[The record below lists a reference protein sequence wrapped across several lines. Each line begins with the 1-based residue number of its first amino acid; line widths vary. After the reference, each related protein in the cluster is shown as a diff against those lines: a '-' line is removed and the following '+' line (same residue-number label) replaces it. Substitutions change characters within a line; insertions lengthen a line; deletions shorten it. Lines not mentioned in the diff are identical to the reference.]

1 MIYTIKNENLSVS
14 VSDIGAEMTSV
25 RHADGTELLWQG
37 DANYWTGHAPIM
49 FPICGR
55 LYEGNYTYRGQTYT
69 MPNHGIARR
78 ATFVLKSQ
86 TDTRLELSL
95 VANEETKQ
103 QYPFSFVFTVCFALK
118 ENKLSITYTVENT
131 DNKPMP
137 YAVGGH
143 PAFNVPQADGAFS
156 DWSVTFSRTGYTPKR
171 LAMTDR
177 GYCTHADTVFP
188 LVDGKCIPLTHRM
201 FDHDAIFLYDTDRTI
216 TLSAPSAAHP
226 ITMHFADFPYIGL
239 WHTNCSDAPFLCM
252 EPWSSIPADDGVI
265 DDLETKREM
274 FTAQPNEI
282 RTFSYTVEI
291 G

>member
-1 MIYTIKNENLSVS
+1 MIYTIQNETLSVS

-55 LYEGNYTYRGQTYT
+55 LYEGSYAYRGQTYT

-78 ATFVLKSQ
+78 ATFVCKHH

-95 VANEETKQ
+95 VANEDTKK
-103 QYPFSFVFTVCFALK
+103 QYPFSFVFTVCFALTGS
-118 ENKLSITYTVENT
+118 KLDITYVVENT

-137 YAVGGH
+137 FAVGGH
-143 PAFNVPQADGAFS
+143 PAWNVPQTDGAFS
-156 DWSVTFSRTGYTPKR
+156 DWSVTFANAGFAPKR

-177 GYCTHADTVFP
+177 GYCTHADPDFP
-188 LVDGKCIPLTHRM
+188 LADGKRIPLDHRL
-201 FDHDAIFLYDTDRTI
+201 FDHDAIFLYDTDRTL
-216 TLSAPSAAHP
+216 TLSAPDAPHP
-226 ITMHFADFPYIGL
+226 ITMRFADFSYIGL
-239 WHTNCSDAPFLCM
+239 WHTNCSDAPFLCI

-274 FTAQPNEI
+274 FTAQPAEA
-282 RTFSYTVEI
+282 RTFTYSVEI